1 MSETRPYIFI
11 EPDDSG
17 KPKKPAIFRPRRI
30 ILKISDVMLI
40 KNVKYSQAWRTLKQ
54 IKLFFNKPLKGVV
67 TVGDYCIFYG
77 MKVEE
82 VMSFITPE

>member
-11 EPDDSG
+11 EPDDPG
-17 KPKKPAIFRPRRI
+17 KTNKPAIFRPRRI
-30 ILKISDVMLI
+30 ILKVSDVMLI

-54 IKLFFNKPLKGVV
+54 IKVFFKKPLKGVV
-67 TVGDYCIFYG
+67 TVGDYCIYFG

-82 VMSFITPE
+82 VMSFIRPD